1 MWLGLAAKGLHVAG
15 LVGLAGL
22 ARLAGLAGLAGKF
35 KVPGKVML
43 NPPIRGPYSTILNAQ
58 LTMDNAQCTMHNGQ
72 WTTQRTQRC
81 KDTRLQRHIG
91 SRTEANPS
99 QPGGPKGAGG

>member
-35 KVPGKVML
+35 KVPRILML
-43 NPPIRGPYSTILNAQ
+43 IRLSGG
-58 LTMDNAQCTMHNGQ
+58 LTPHSSMHN
-72 WTTQRTQRC
+72 
-81 KDTRLQRHIG
+81 
-91 SRTEANPS
+91 
-99 QPGGPKGAGG
+99 